1 MTHRPHIITVT
12 YLLENNKK
20 HKIAKTLYLT
30 YRQRFLKYYT
40 GARTIKH
47 NNRLFICTSKH
58 MYKNEKIVPTPNEI
72 NCLDT
77 YIW

>member
-20 HKIAKTLYLT
+20 KKIAKTLYLT
-30 YRQRFLKYYT
+30 YGQRFLKYYT
-40 GARTIKH
+40 VACIIKH
-47 NNRLFICTSKH
+47 NNRLLICTLKH
-58 MYKNEKIVPTPNEI
+58 MYKNEKIAPNEK
-72 NCLDT
+72 NYLDI